1 MDLHSGLPIWR
12 AGAPRAPE
20 FSAAAG
26 ELSCEVAVVGG
37 GITGVLVSYYLQAE
51 GVSTLLFDRRQPLE
65 GSTSASTGLLQYEID
80 THLAEL
86 TRRVGTQRAVH
97 AYRRGLTAIDELEA
111 LAELIPGGCGFS
123 RRKSLYFASAADD
136 LLELLE
142 LQAEFASRREAG
154 LPVEYSTAAQLAALT
169 SIAAPAAILSSG
181 DGQLDPYAFT
191 RGILSRAVAGGLG
204 CFGNSRLLSVEQ
216 SGGLLRLRFPEA
228 VVIARRIV
236 YATGYEAHEHFPDL
250 PANLNSTYALASA
263 PLLSRAG
270 WPEGCLLWETA
281 RPYFYARQTDDGRAL
296 IGGGDT
302 EFHTDHE
309 MSGLLA
315 EKAKELAR
323 RFGELFPDIPLR
335 PEYVWGG
342 VFAESK
348 DGLAYIGAPPG
359 RDNVYFALGYGGNGI
374 TFSAIAA
381 RLIAD
386 LYLRR
391 PNPDAEVFS
400 FER

>member
-1 MDLHSGLPIWR
+1 
-12 AGAPRAPE
+12 
-20 FSAAAG
+20 
-26 ELSCEVAVVGG
+26 
-37 GITGVLVSYYLQAE
+37 
-51 GVSTLLFDRRQPLE
+51 
-65 GSTSASTGLLQYEID
+65 
-80 THLAEL
+80 
-86 TRRVGTQRAVH
+86 
-97 AYRRGLTAIDELEA
+97 
-111 LAELIPGGCGFS
+111 
-123 RRKSLYFASAADD
+123 LYFASAAHDV
-136 LLELLE
+136 LE

-154 LPVEYSTAAQLAALT
+154 LPVEYLTAGQLASLT
-169 SIAAPAAILSSG
+169 SIAAPAAMLSSE

-191 RGILSRAVAGGLG
+191 RGILSRAVASGLG
-204 CFGNSRLLSVEQ
+204 CFGNSRLLCVES
-216 SGGLLRLRFPEA
+216 SGGLLRLKFPEA
-228 VVIARRIV
+228 VVTAQRIV

-263 PLLSRAG
+263 PLASRSG

-309 MSGLLA
+309 MAGLLA
-315 EKAKELAR
+315 EKARELAR
-323 RFGELFPDIPLR
+323 RFGELFPAIPLT

-348 DGLAYIGAPPG
+348 DGLAYIGAPPR

-381 RLIAD
+381 RLITD